1 MPNQSNQT
9 QPTSCPA
16 PKEGSFRTTIGGQ
29 ALIEG
34 ILMRGPEKQAIVVR
48 NQNGGLEVQEQTR
61 TFTKENYP
69 ILGIPFLRG
78 IVSFVGSLVVGIK
91 ALSWSAEFYPEDEEE
106 SKSKFETWVETRFG
120 EKALTNWITGVAMLA
135 GLVFAVALFIV
146 LPTLA
151 TSALL
156 HFFPDAP
163 MWVRNLLEGVVKL
176 VIFFLYLYLCS
187 KMKDI
192 HRTFQ
197 YHGAEHKTIFCYEKG
212 LPLTVENVR
221 PQSRF
226 HPRCGT
232 SFLLVV
238 IVLGIFVGLFIQVDS
253 TLLRFA
259 LRLLLLPVIVCA
271 AYELNRWAG
280 RHDTNIVSRI
290 VTWPGKQLQHLTTN
304 EPDDGMIE
312 CAIRALEL
320 VIPEEKGKDAW

>member
-1 MPNQSNQT
+1 MSEKNNENV
-9 QPTSCPA
+9 C
-16 PKEGSFRTTIGGQ
+16 FRTMIGGQ

-34 ILMRGPEKQAIVVR
+34 IMMRGPDKQAIVCR
-48 NQNGGLEVQEQTR
+48 TKDGLTEKVEPLR
-61 TFTKENYP
+61 LIKDRHPALGWPFIRGLVTFADSMLK
-69 ILGIPFLRG
+69 GM
-78 IVSFVGSLVVGIK
+78 K
-91 ALSWSAEFYPEDEEE
+91 ALSYSASLLPEDEQEE
-106 SKSKFETWVETRFG
+106 PTKFDLWLEKKLG
-120 EKALTNWITGVAMLA
+120 SEKAEKAIIGFAAFLGVCL
-135 GLVFAVALFIV
+135 AVALFLF
-146 LPTLA
+146 LPTFIAGFIPGVEGHYTLR
-151 TSALL
+151 S
-156 HFFPDAP
+156 
-163 MWVRNLLEGVVKL
+163 LLEGAIKI
-176 VIFFLYLYLCS
+176 VIFLVYLWLCS
-187 KMKDI
+187 RMKDMK
-192 HRTFQ
+192 RLFA

-238 IVLGIFVGLFIQVDS
+238 IVLGIYVGLLIQIDN

-259 LRLLLLPVIVCA
+259 LRLLLLPVIVCV

-280 RHDTNIVSRI
+280 RHDRNIVSRI
-290 VTWPGKQLQHLTTN
+290 FTWPGKQLQHLTTN

>member
-1 MPNQSNQT
+1 MSEKNNENV
-9 QPTSCPA
+9 C
-16 PKEGSFRTTIGGQ
+16 FRTMIGGQ

-34 ILMRGPEKQAIVVR
+34 IMMRGPDKQAIVCR
-48 NQNGGLEVQEQTR
+48 TKDGLTEKVEPLR
-61 TFTKENYP
+61 LIKDRHPARGWPFIRGLVTFADSMLK
-69 ILGIPFLRG
+69 GM
-78 IVSFVGSLVVGIK
+78 K
-91 ALSWSAEFYPEDEEE
+91 ALSYSASLLPEEE
-106 SKSKFETWVETRFG
+106 QEEPTKFDLWLEKKLG
-120 EKALTNWITGVAMLA
+120 SEKAEKAIIGFAAFLGVCL
-135 GLVFAVALFIV
+135 AVALFLF
-146 LPTLA
+146 LPTFIAGFIPGVEGHYTLR
-151 TSALL
+151 S
-156 HFFPDAP
+156 
-163 MWVRNLLEGVVKL
+163 LLEGAIKI
-176 VIFFLYLYLCS
+176 VIFLVYLWLCS
-187 KMKDI
+187 RMKDMK
-192 HRTFQ
+192 RLFA

-238 IVLGIFVGLFIQVDS
+238 IVLGIFVGLLIQIDN

-259 LRLLLLPVIVCA
+259 LRLLLLPVIVCV

-280 RHDTNIVSRI
+280 RHDRNIVSRI
-290 VTWPGKQLQHLTTN
+290 FTWPGKQLQHLTTN

>member
-1 MPNQSNQT
+1 MSEKNNENV
-9 QPTSCPA
+9 C
-16 PKEGSFRTTIGGQ
+16 FRTMIGGQ

-34 ILMRGPEKQAIVVR
+34 IMMRGPDKQAIVCR
-48 NQNGGLEVQEQTR
+48 TKDGLTEKVEPLR
-61 TFTKENYP
+61 LIKDRHPALGWPVIRGLVTFADSMLK
-69 ILGIPFLRG
+69 GM
-78 IVSFVGSLVVGIK
+78 K
-91 ALSWSAEFYPEDEEE
+91 ALSYSASLLPEDEQEE
-106 SKSKFETWVETRFG
+106 PTKFDLWLEKKLG
-120 EKALTNWITGVAMLA
+120 SEKAEKAIIGFAAFLGVCL
-135 GLVFAVALFIV
+135 AVALFLF
-146 LPTLA
+146 LPTFIAGFIPGVEGHYTLR
-151 TSALL
+151 S
-156 HFFPDAP
+156 
-163 MWVRNLLEGVVKL
+163 LLEGAIKI
-176 VIFFLYLYLCS
+176 VIFLVYLWLCS
-187 KMKDI
+187 RMKDMK
-192 HRTFQ
+192 RLFA

-238 IVLGIFVGLFIQVDS
+238 IVLGIFVGLLIQIDN

-259 LRLLLLPVIVCA
+259 LRLLLLPVIVCV

-280 RHDTNIVSRI
+280 RHDRNIVSRI
-290 VTWPGKQLQHLTTN
+290 FTWPGKQLQHLTTN

>member
-1 MPNQSNQT
+1 MSEKNNENA
-9 QPTSCPA
+9 C
-16 PKEGSFRTTIGGQ
+16 FRTMIGGQ

-34 ILMRGPEKQAIVVR
+34 IMMRGPDKQAIVCR
-48 NQNGGLEVQEQTR
+48 TKDGLTEKVEPLR
-61 TFTKENYP
+61 LIKDRHPALGWPFIRGLVTFADSMLK
-69 ILGIPFLRG
+69 GM
-78 IVSFVGSLVVGIK
+78 K
-91 ALSWSAEFYPEDEEE
+91 ALSYSASLLPEDVQEEPT
-106 SKSKFETWVETRFG
+106 KFDLWLEKKLG
-120 EKALTNWITGVAMLA
+120 SEKAEKAIIGFAAFLGVCL
-135 GLVFAVALFIV
+135 AVALFLF
-146 LPTLA
+146 LPTFIAGFIPGVEGHYTLR
-151 TSALL
+151 S
-156 HFFPDAP
+156 
-163 MWVRNLLEGVVKL
+163 LLEGAIKI
-176 VIFFLYLYLCS
+176 VIFLVYLWLCS
-187 KMKDI
+187 RMKDMK
-192 HRTFQ
+192 RLFA

-238 IVLGIFVGLFIQVDS
+238 IVLGIFVGLLIQIDN

-259 LRLLLLPVIVCA
+259 LRLLLLPVIVCV

-280 RHDTNIVSRI
+280 RHDRNIVSRI
-290 VTWPGKQLQHLTTN
+290 FTWPGKQLQHLTTN

>member
-1 MPNQSNQT
+1 MSEKNNENV
-9 QPTSCPA
+9 C
-16 PKEGSFRTTIGGQ
+16 FRTMIGGQ

-34 ILMRGPEKQAIVVR
+34 IMMRGPDKQAIVCR
-48 NQNGGLEVQEQTR
+48 TKDGLTEKVEPLR
-61 TFTKENYP
+61 LIKDRHPALGWPFIRGLVTFADSMLK
-69 ILGIPFLRG
+69 GM
-78 IVSFVGSLVVGIK
+78 K
-91 ALSWSAEFYPEDEEE
+91 ALSYSASLLPEDEQEE
-106 SKSKFETWVETRFG
+106 PTKFDLWLEKKLG
-120 EKALTNWITGVAMLA
+120 SEKAEKAIIGFAAFLGVCL
-135 GLVFAVALFIV
+135 AVALFLF
-146 LPTLA
+146 LPTFIAGFIPGVEGHYTLR
-151 TSALL
+151 S
-156 HFFPDAP
+156 
-163 MWVRNLLEGVVKL
+163 LLEGAIKI
-176 VIFFLYLYLCS
+176 VIFLVYLWLCS
-187 KMKDI
+187 RMKDMK
-192 HRTFQ
+192 RLFA

-238 IVLGIFVGLFIQVDS
+238 IVLGVFVGLLIQIDN

-259 LRLLLLPVIVCA
+259 LRLLLLPVIVCV

-280 RHDTNIVSRI
+280 RHDRNIVSRI
-290 VTWPGKQLQHLTTN
+290 FTWPGKQLQHLTTN

>member
-1 MPNQSNQT
+1 MSEKNNENV
-9 QPTSCPA
+9 C
-16 PKEGSFRTTIGGQ
+16 FRTMIGGQ

-34 ILMRGPEKQAIVVR
+34 IMMRGPDKQAIVCRTKDGFTEKVEPLR
-48 NQNGGLEVQEQTR
+48 LIKDRHPALGWPFIRGLV
-61 TFTKENYP
+61 TFADSMLK
-69 ILGIPFLRG
+69 GM
-78 IVSFVGSLVVGIK
+78 K
-91 ALSWSAEFYPEDEEE
+91 ALSYSASLLPEDEQEE
-106 SKSKFETWVETRFG
+106 PTKFDLWLEKKLG
-120 EKALTNWITGVAMLA
+120 SEKAEKAIIGFAAFLGVCL
-135 GLVFAVALFIV
+135 AVALFLF
-146 LPTLA
+146 LPTFIAGFIPGVEGHYTLR
-151 TSALL
+151 S
-156 HFFPDAP
+156 
-163 MWVRNLLEGVVKL
+163 LLEGAIKI
-176 VIFFLYLYLCS
+176 VIFLVYLWLCS
-187 KMKDI
+187 RMKDMK
-192 HRTFQ
+192 RLFA

-238 IVLGIFVGLFIQVDS
+238 IVLGIFMGLLIQIDN

-259 LRLLLLPVIVCA
+259 LRLLLLPVIVCV

-280 RHDTNIVSRI
+280 RHDRNIVSRI
-290 VTWPGKQLQHLTTN
+290 FTWPGKQLQHLTTN